1 MTTLLKPAKWKN
13 NKWIYNVY
21 QYESFQRTAS
31 FILLWS
37 LKQCFIYSLMFSCS
51 GFILANKILSD
62 FNNSIH
68 HVVAKCLC
76 IARLCSRHRIQ
87 KWRCHNEIW
96 MPQDSKSL
104 QALGATMANQRS
116 SWGGLV
122 LSGNDISDDVSSL
135 RPDHKLKGTWWGG
148 LQRAGED
155 LSVDT

>member
-1 MTTLLKPAKWKN
+1 MITLLKPAKWKN

-21 QYESFQRTAS
+21 QDGSFQRTAC
-31 FILLWS
+31 FVLLGS
-37 LKQCFIYSLMFSCS
+37 LEQCFIYSLLFSCL
-51 GFILANKILSD
+51 GFILASKILGD

-68 HVVAKCLC
+68 QVVPECLC

-96 MPQDSKSL
+96 VLQDSRSL
-104 QALGATMANQRS
+104 QALVATMANQKS

-122 LSGNDISDDVSSL
+122 LGRNVISDDMSSL

-148 LQRAGED
+148 LQEAGEE
-155 LSVDT
+155 LSVDI